1 MIGNPFLYRAAD
13 TRSGS
18 MAEDRNFVNLFASS
32 ALDLIKEEMEGK
44 ELWEL
49 PLLLISAPGGGKSSL
64 MRIFSASSMRY
75 IQETISINPNIQS
88 LAKKMEEL
96 GAFKDG
102 QPYALG
108 IWIRMSDEYQSLSE
122 HNGAIKHG
130 LFCAML
136 NSRIIMSVLQGICQL
151 NGLHIKNDLA
161 RITLSFKPIKNNDIN
176 RAWTQWGDKKGVVF
190 FKKAAD
196 LEGELCDMLD
206 DPFWD
211 GDTKKL
217 SHSGLW
223 SIELLANLEIM
234 VDDKIFPCKP
244 LIMLDDV
251 HELSNEQIK
260 YLFSLIMSRQLSLPL
275 WVSLRKQA
283 IDLEKLITEKL
294 EKGIEKGRDYYLI
307 DLEKSN
313 RKNFKSIVLNIAELR
328 VKSVRD
334 KIGGLSEDF
343 VNFISDE
350 REEILLEKL
359 DEEVASKI
367 KDKILKI
374 ADTEIN
380 KFRKLIN
387 DVEEQSSQPHD
398 LCRRLRMLEILV
410 QREMNRS
417 QKSFSFCE
425 ISNEDFQK
433 HESKNEIISAG
444 ELFLANEY
452 DLPYYFGSHR
462 LIALSSFNIQQ
473 FLKLA
478 GALFEESM
486 TAIRL
491 NRDKESLLSPIIQH
505 KIITA
510 KAKEFFNGIPATVR
524 YGNIVKRFI
533 NAIADMC
540 KEETYR
546 PTAPYAPGVTGTAIT
561 MHEFENLVKLSKK
574 DNKAFELYQI
584 IESAVAHN
592 ILEPAPTK
600 CKGTDFLVLYLNR
613 LLCAHF
619 NLPLQKGGFRE
630 KKLSI
635 FFNWINNTGQKKL
648 YD

>member
-13 TRSGS
+13 TQSGS

-32 ALDLIKEEMEGK
+32 ALDLINEEMERKG
-44 ELWEL
+44 LWEL
-49 PLLLISAPGGGKSSL
+49 PLLLISSPGGGKSSL
-64 MRIFSASSMRY
+64 MRIFSSSAMHY
-75 IQETISINPNIQS
+75 IQETISISPNIQS

-108 IWIRMSDEYQSLSE
+108 IWIRMSEEYQSLSE

-136 NSRIIMSVLQGICQL
+136 NSRIIMSALQGICQL
-151 NGLHIKNDLA
+151 NGLNIKNDLS
-161 RITLSFKPIKNNDIN
+161 RISISLKAVKNNGIN
-176 RAWTQWGDKKGVVF
+176 RLWTQWGDEKGEILF
-190 FKKAAD
+190 NKMAA
-196 LEGELCDMLD
+196 LEENLCDMLD

-223 SIELLANLEIM
+223 SIELLANLEIL

-251 HELSNEQIK
+251 HELSKEQIK

-275 WVSLRKQA
+275 WISLRKQA

-294 EKGIEKGRDYYLI
+294 KKGIEKGRDYYLI

-313 RKNFKSIVLNIAELR
+313 RKNFKKIVLDIAGLR
-328 VKSVRD
+328 VKNVSD
-334 KIGGLSEDF
+334 KIGGLSQDF
-343 VNFISDE
+343 VSFLSDE
-350 REEILLEKL
+350 REEFLLEKL
-359 DEEVASKI
+359 DEQVAGKI
-367 KDKILKI
+367 KERILKI
-374 ADTEIN
+374 AGSEIDI
-380 KFRKLIN
+380 RELITN
-387 DVEEQSSQPHD
+387 VEKQTNQPHD
-398 LCRRLRMLEILV
+398 ICRRLRRLEILI
-410 QREMNRS
+410 QREINKP
-417 QKSFSFCE
+417 QKSLFSCE
-425 ISNEDFQK
+425 ISTDVFQN
-433 HESKNEIISAG
+433 HESKSEIINAA

-452 DLPYYFGSHR
+452 KLPYYFGAQR
-462 LIALSSFNIQQ
+462 LITLSSFNIQQ

-491 NRDKESLLSPIIQH
+491 NRDTESFLSPLRQH
-505 KIITA
+505 KILTE
-510 KAKEFFNGIPATVR
+510 KATEFFNEISAMR
-524 YGNIVKRFI
+524 DGNKVLRFI
-533 NAIADMC
+533 NAIAKMC

-546 PTAPYAPGVTGTAIT
+546 LTAPYAPGVTGTAMT
-561 MHEFENLVKLSKK
+561 MYDFEKLRELSTK
-574 DNKAFELYQI
+574 DNNALECYQT

-592 ILEPAPTK
+592 ILEPEPNIK
-600 CKGTDFLVLYLNR
+600 CKGTYFLVLYLNR

-630 KKLSI
+630 QKLST